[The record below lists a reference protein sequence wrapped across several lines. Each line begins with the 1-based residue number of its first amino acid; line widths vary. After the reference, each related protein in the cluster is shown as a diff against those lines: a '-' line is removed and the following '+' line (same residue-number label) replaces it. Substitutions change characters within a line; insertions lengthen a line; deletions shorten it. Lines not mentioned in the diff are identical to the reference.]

1 MVTVVCTPLGATSVI
16 KSSPRCA
23 VMRKIFAPYAYE
35 SASSVISS
43 PGAMHTH
50 VSMGYWD
57 LKEKA
62 REGLS

>member
-1 MVTVVCTPLGATSVI
+1 
-16 KSSPRCA
+16 
-23 VMRKIFAPYAYE
+23 
-35 SASSVISS
+35 VISS

-50 VSMGYWD
+50 VSMGYWN